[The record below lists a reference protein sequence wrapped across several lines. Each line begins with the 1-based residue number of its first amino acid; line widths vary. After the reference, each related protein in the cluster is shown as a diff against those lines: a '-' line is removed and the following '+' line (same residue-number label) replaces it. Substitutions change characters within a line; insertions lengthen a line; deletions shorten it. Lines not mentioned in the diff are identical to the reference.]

1 MTEAQLRVQQTG
13 SKDLGPCDCCGNVTR
28 RVWGYVHRG
37 EATEAAYFVQWV
49 PGSVGRHGAYF
60 DLIIGQWGDAAK
72 PSDRVAVSLA
82 FRRNPAGP
90 EFMVIGARD
99 REFASSDLV
108 GRSPSREE
116 VLAGPLAATAF
127 AIVDAVWLQDERI
140 GELIRDAA

>member
-1 MTEAQLRVQQTG
+1 VTEAQLRIQQTG
-13 SKDLGPCDCCGNVTR
+13 SKDLGPCECCGNVTR

-37 EATEAAYFVQWV
+37 ATTEAAYFVEWIS
-49 PGSVGRHGAYF
+49 GSVDRHGAHF

-82 FRRNPAGP
+82 FRRIPAGP
-90 EFMVIGARD
+90 EFMVIDAGDRD
-99 REFASSDLV
+99 FASSELV
-108 GRSPSREE
+108 GRCPSREE
-116 VLAGPLAATAF
+116 VLAGPLAAIAF